1 MTLSPAA
8 SRTAALALLGL
19 VVMLLFVYLLS
30 PLYKFYSGKMAQ
42 IATLQDRLYRYEQL
56 LAMEPEI
63 NEKKA
68 IIDAINADSDLF
80 LKGNKVAI
88 ASANLREF
96 VDEAVTA
103 AGGQLISSQ
112 GYAAQPVPSA
122 TPVGLQLQISG
133 EVRNLVD
140 LLHALEDSR
149 PLIFIDDFTVTSSA
163 AREGISRGDRRAKA
177 SRGRSGSLDVRMNI
191 VGFLPGEQP

>member
-103 AGGQLISSQ
+103 AGGRLISSQ

-163 AREGISRGDRRAKA
+163 AREGISRSDRRAKA
-177 SRGRSGSLDVRMNI
+177 SRSRSGSLDVRMNI

>member
-63 NEKKA
+63 SEKKA

-103 AGGQLISSQ
+103 AGGRLISSQ

>member
-163 AREGISRGDRRAKA
+163 AREGISRSDRRAKA
-177 SRGRSGSLDVRMNI
+177 SRSRSGSLDVRMNI

>member
-30 PLYKFYSGKMAQ
+30 PLYKFYSGKMTQ
-42 IATLQDRLYRYEQL
+42 TATLQDRLYRYEQL

-63 NEKKA
+63 NDKKA

>member
-63 NEKKA
+63 SEKKA

-122 TPVGLQLQISG
+122 TPVGLQLQVSG

-163 AREGISRGDRRAKA
+163 AREGISRSDRRAKA

>member
-63 NEKKA
+63 NDKKA

-96 VDEAVTA
+96 VNEAVTA
-103 AGGQLISSQ
+103 AGGQLISSE
-112 GYAAQPVPSA
+112 GYTAQPVPST

-163 AREGISRGDRRAKA
+163 AREGISRSDRRAKA
-177 SRGRSGSLDVRMNI
+177 ARSSAGSLDVRMSI